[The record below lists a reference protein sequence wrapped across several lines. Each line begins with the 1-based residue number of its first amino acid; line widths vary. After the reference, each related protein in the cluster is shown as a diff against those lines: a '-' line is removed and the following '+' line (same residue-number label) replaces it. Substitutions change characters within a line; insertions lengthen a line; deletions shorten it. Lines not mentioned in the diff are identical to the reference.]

1 MYILNNKISGLVPY
15 EPVSGTYKIRLDANE
30 SCFNLPAEIMAQ
42 LHKALDSLDFNR
54 YPDPNAQELCTAF
67 AGYYGIDAGCVTA
80 GNGSDELISV
90 ILNAFLMKGD
100 TLVTVEPDF
109 SMYRFY
115 ASLSEVNCVQVQK
128 KDGLNI
134 DVAEVIRTVQKTGAR
149 AVIFSNPCNP
159 TSKALRYDEV
169 RKLLNGTDSLV
180 VLDEAYMDF
189 WEQSLLHEVNAYD
202 NLLILRTASKAVG
215 AAALRLGFAVAN
227 PVITRALKAVKSPYN
242 VNSFSQAAGA
252 VLYKNRDYLSNVKK
266 TIVSLRNALYNG
278 LIELLQDFPDR
289 FALVEGNTNFVFIKT
304 WDAKDIFEYL
314 LQNGIAVRLMGGY
327 LRVTAGTQEENE
339 AFLKT
344 LRVYFTGKKA

>member
-1 MYILNNKISGLVPY
+1 MYTLNDKISGLVPY

-30 SCFNLPAEIMAQ
+30 SCFNLPVEIMAQ
-42 LHKALDSLDFNR
+42 LHMALDTLDFNR
-54 YPDPNAQELCTAF
+54 YPDPNAQELCAAF

-80 GNGSDELISV
+80 GNGSDELIS
-90 ILNAFLMKGD
+90 IIMNAFLMKDD

-128 KDGLNI
+128 ADGLNI
-134 DVAEVIRTVQKTGAR
+134 DVDVVLRTVRETGAR

-169 RKLLNGTDSLV
+169 RKLLNGTDALV

-266 TIVSLRNALYNG
+266 TIVSLRKALYNG

-289 FALVEGNTNFVFIKT
+289 FALVDGNTNFVFIKT
-304 WDAKDIFEYL
+304 REAKDIFEYL

>member
-1 MYILNNKISGLVPY
+1 MYTLNDKISGLVPY

-30 SCFNLPAEIMAQ
+30 SCFNLPAEIMEQ
-42 LHKALDSLDFNR
+42 LHLALGSLDFNR

-80 GNGSDELISV
+80 GNGSDELIS
-90 ILNAFLMKGD
+90 IIMNAFLMKGD

-128 KDGLNI
+128 ADGLTI
-134 DVAEVIRTVQKTGAR
+134 DIDEVIRIVQKTGAR

-159 TSKALRYDEV
+159 TSKALCYDEV
-169 RKLLNGTDSLV
+169 RKLLKGTDALV

-189 WEQSLLHEVNAYD
+189 WEQSLLYEVNDYD

-215 AAALRLGFAVAN
+215 AAALRLGFAVSN
-227 PVITRALKAVKSPYN
+227 RVITRALRAVKSPYN

-266 TIVSLRNALYNG
+266 TIVSLRKALYNG
-278 LIELLQDFPDR
+278 LIELSQDFPDR
-289 FALVEGNTNFVFIKT
+289 FALVGGSTNFVFIKT
-304 WDAKDIFEYL
+304 QEAKGIFEYL

-339 AFLKT
+339 VFLKT

>member
-1 MYILNNKISGLVPY
+1 MYTLNDKISGLVPY

-30 SCFNLPAEIMAQ
+30 SCFNLPVEIMAQ
-42 LHKALDSLDFNR
+42 LHMALDSLDFNR

-80 GNGSDELISV
+80 GNGSDELIS
-90 ILNAFLMKGD
+90 IIMNAFLMKDD

-128 KDGLNI
+128 ADGLNI
-134 DVAEVIRTVQKTGAR
+134 DVDVVLRTVRETGAR
-149 AVIFSNPCNP
+149 AIIFSNPCNP

-169 RKLLNGTDSLV
+169 RKLLNGTDALV

>member
-1 MYILNNKISGLVPY
+1 MYTLNDKISGLVPY

-30 SCFNLPAEIMAQ
+30 SCFNLPAEIIQQ
-42 LHKALDSLDFNR
+42 LHKALDTLDFNR
-54 YPDPNAQELCTAF
+54 YPDPNAQELCAAF
-67 AGYYGIDAGCVTA
+67 AGYYGIDANCVTA
-80 GNGSDELISV
+80 GNGSDELIS
-90 ILNAFLMKGD
+90 IIMNAFLMKDD

-115 ASLSEVNCVQVQK
+115 ASLSEVNCVGVQK
-128 KDGLNI
+128 KDGLTI
-134 DVAEVIRTVQKTGAR
+134 DIDEVIRTVQKAGAR

-159 TSKALRYDEV
+159 TSKALCYDEV
-169 RKLLNGTDSLV
+169 RKLLKGTDALI

-189 WEQSLLHEVNAYD
+189 WEQSLLQEVNEYD
-202 NLLILRTASKAVG
+202 NLLILRTASKAIG
-215 AAALRLGFAVAN
+215 AAALRLGFAVSN

-242 VNSFSQAAGA
+242 VNSFSQSAGA

-266 TIVSLRNALYNG
+266 TIVSLRKALYNS
-278 LIELLQDFPDR
+278 LERLMQDFPDR
-289 FALVEGNTNFVFIKT
+289 FALVDGNTNFVFIKT
-304 WDAKDIFEYL
+304 PQAKDIFEYL

-344 LRVYFTGKKA
+344 LRVYFTGQKA

>member
-1 MYILNNKISGLVPY
+1 MYTLNDKISGLVPY

-30 SCFNLPAEIMAQ
+30 SCFNLPVEIMAQ
-42 LHKALDSLDFNR
+42 LHMALDSLDFNR

-80 GNGSDELISV
+80 GNGSDELIS
-90 ILNAFLMKGD
+90 IIMNAFLMKDD

-128 KDGLNI
+128 ADGLNI
-134 DVAEVIRTVQKTGAR
+134 DVDVVLRTVRETGAR
-149 AVIFSNPCNP
+149 AIIFSNPCNP

-169 RKLLNGTDSLV
+169 RKLLNGTDALV

-304 WDAKDIFEYL
+304 RDAKDIFEYL

>member
-1 MYILNNKISGLVPY
+1 MYILNDKISGLVPY
-15 EPVSGTYKIRLDANE
+15 EPVTGTYKIHLDANE
-30 SCFNLPAEIMAQ
+30 SCFNLPVEIMAQ
-42 LHKALDSLDFNR
+42 LHMALDSLDFNR

-80 GNGSDELISV
+80 GNGSDELIS
-90 ILNAFLMKGD
+90 IIMNAFLMKDD

-128 KDGLNI
+128 ADGLNI
-134 DVAEVIRTVQKTGAR
+134 DVDVVLRTVRETGAR

-169 RKLLNGTDSLV
+169 RKLLNGTDALV

-304 WDAKDIFEYL
+304 RDAKDIFEYL